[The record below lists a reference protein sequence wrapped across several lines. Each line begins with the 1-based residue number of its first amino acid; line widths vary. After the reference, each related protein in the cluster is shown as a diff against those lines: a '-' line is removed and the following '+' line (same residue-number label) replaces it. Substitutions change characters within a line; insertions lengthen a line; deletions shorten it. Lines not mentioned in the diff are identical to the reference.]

1 MQEELLFPYFS
12 GPRVYKVCQNV
23 PGAGQEE
30 QSFAALSDWLSFW
43 GLGGFF
49 RVGSRLLFFFL
60 EFLRLSIFLI
70 FIFQMEKASRQKKKS
85 V

>member
-43 GLGGFF
+43 GLGELFQ
-49 RVGSRLLFFFL
+49 VGSRLLFFFRVSSFVDL
-60 EFLRLSIFLI
+60 FI
-70 FIFQMEKASRQKKKS
+70 FIFQMEKASGQKKKS

>member
-1 MQEELLFPYFS
+1 MFPYFS

-23 PGAGQEE
+23 PSAGQEE
-30 QSFAALSDWLSFW
+30 QSFAALPDWLSFW

-49 RVGSRLLFFFL
+49 RVGSRLLFFFFRVSSFVDL
-60 EFLRLSIFLI
+60 
-70 FIFQMEKASRQKKKS
+70 FIFQMEKASGQKKKS